1 MTEHNYEAIFTTND
15 RIRYEIPKY
24 TPLEKKLID
33 RFGSEKLNR
42 FLSEGIYRFIDK
54 NHQVAPDY
62 ARSFDD
68 VKVEK
73 KEVLYTNMIHSRSV
87 LIESDID
94 QEVLFKLYPIPSE
107 YHSAQ
112 YSRELLSFP
121 HYSIPDKNSLLT
133 LYDTTSEYYNV
144 G

>member
-1 MTEHNYEAIFTTND
+1 
-15 RIRYEIPKY
+15 
-24 TPLEKKLID
+24 
-33 RFGSEKLNR
+33 
-42 FLSEGIYRFIDK
+42 
-54 NHQVAPDY
+54 
-62 ARSFDD
+62 
-68 VKVEK
+68 
-73 KEVLYTNMIHSRSV
+73 MIHSRSV